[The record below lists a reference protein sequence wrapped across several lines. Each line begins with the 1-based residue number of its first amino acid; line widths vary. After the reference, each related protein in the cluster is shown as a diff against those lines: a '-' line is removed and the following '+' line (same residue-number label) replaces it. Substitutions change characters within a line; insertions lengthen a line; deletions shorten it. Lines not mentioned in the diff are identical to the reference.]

1 MAEHPARAAA
11 PLLEQFGIEARLD
24 ESQRMV
30 RDSVRA
36 FARNKYL
43 PRVQQAF
50 RDEVFP
56 DDLVPAIGALGVLGA
71 NLEGYGCA
79 GMDSA
84 SYGLAMRELEYV
96 DSGLRSFCSVQGA
109 LCMFPIWKFGTE
121 EQKQRF
127 LPAMA
132 KGELIGCFG
141 LTEPDSGSDPG
152 SMRTRARKV
161 DGGWILNGAK
171 MWITNAPV
179 AGMAVVWAKVVGDE
193 AERSPGASIQGF
205 LVERGFAGFT
215 TPKMSHKLSLRAS
228 WTGEI
233 HLEDCFVP
241 EANRLPGVT
250 GLKGPLSCLNQARF
264 GIAWGVLG
272 AALCCYETALAYTL
286 ERTQFGQPLASFQLT
301 QAKLADMATRI
312 VNGHL
317 LVQHLSILK
326 DAGQITPV
334 QVSMAKRN
342 NCQDALD
349 IARMARN
356 MLGGNGIMDE
366 YPPLRHALNLESVYT
381 YEGTHEI
388 HTLAIG
394 RALTGIGAFG

>member
-1 MAEHPARAAA
+1 M
-11 PLLEQFGIEARLD
+11 PLLDQFGIEARLD
-24 ESQRMV
+24 ASQRMV

-84 SYGLAMRELEYV
+84 SYGVAMRELEYV

-121 EQKQRF
+121 EQKQRL

-132 KGELIGCFG
+132 RGELIGCFG

-161 DGGWILNGAK
+161 DGGWVLDGAK

-179 AGMAVVWAKVVGDE
+179 AGMAVVWAKVVSDTP
-193 AERSPGASIQGF
+193 ERSPGSSIQGF
-205 LVERGFAGFT
+205 LVERGFAGFS
-215 TPKMSHKLSLRAS
+215 TPKMSNKLSLRAS

-233 HLEDCFVP
+233 HLDNCFVP
-241 EANRLPGVT
+241 EANRLPEVT

-272 AALCCYETALAYTL
+272 AALCCYETALSYTL
-286 ERTQFGQPLASFQLT
+286 ERTQFGAPLASFQLT

-317 LVQHLSILK
+317 LVQHLSALK
-326 DAGQITPV
+326 DAGTLTPV

>member
-1 MAEHPARAAA
+1 MTDARPTRAPAHV
-11 PLLEQFGIEARLD
+11 LEQFGVEARLTL
-24 ESQRMV
+24 EQRMV

-36 FARNKYL
+36 FARGVFL

-56 DDLVPAIGALGVLGA
+56 DDLIPAIGALGVLGA

-84 SYGLAMRELEYV
+84 SYGVAMRELEYV

-109 LCMFPIWKFGTE
+109 LCMYPIWKFGTE

-132 KGELIGCFG
+132 RGELIGCFG

-152 SMRTRARKV
+152 SMRTKARKV
-161 DGGWILNGAK
+161 DGGWVLDGAK

-179 AGMAVVWAKVVGDE
+179 AGLAVVWAQ
-193 AERSPGASIQGF
+193 AEGAGRDGGPAVQGF
-205 LVERGFAGFT
+205 LVERGFAGFS
-215 TPKMSHKLSLRAS
+215 TPKMRHKLSLRAS

-233 HLEDCFVP
+233 HLDGCFVP

-250 GLKGPLSCLNQARF
+250 GLKGPLSCLTQARF

-272 AALCCYETALAYTL
+272 AALSCFEAALQYTL
-286 ERTQFGQPLASFQLT
+286 ERTQFGKPLAAFQLT
-301 QAKLADMATRI
+301 QAKLAEMATRI

-317 LVQHLSILK
+317 LVQHLSQLK
-326 DAGQITPV
+326 DAGQLTPE
-334 QVSMAKRN
+334 QVSLAKRN

-356 MLGGNGIMDE
+356 MLGANGIMDE

-388 HTLAIG
+388 HTLALG
-394 RALTGIGAFG
+394 RALTGIAAFE